1 MYKYCSQER
10 RSTIAKKK
18 KKIVGSISEI
28 VLFMGIVPLLVM
40 VAALTK
46 QGHQWMLTVQR
57 ISDQGKDKKVG
68 QGVG

>member
-10 RSTIAKKK
+10 HSTVAKKK
-18 KKIVGSISEI
+18 KKVGSISEI
-28 VLFMGIVPLLVM
+28 VSFMGTVPLLVM
-40 VAALTK
+40 VAVLTK

-57 ISDQGKDKKVG
+57 ILDQGKDKKVG